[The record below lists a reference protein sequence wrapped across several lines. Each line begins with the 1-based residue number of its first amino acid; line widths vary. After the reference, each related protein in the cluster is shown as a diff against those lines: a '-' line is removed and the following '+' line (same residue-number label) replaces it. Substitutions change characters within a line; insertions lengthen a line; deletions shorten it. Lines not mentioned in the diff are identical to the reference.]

1 MNDKLEKYL
10 QKALKFIS
18 IRPRSQKEILDYLK
32 RKIPRNLKLRNLVLK
47 NLERLDLVDDQA
59 FVLWWLDQRNTFR
72 PKGKR
77 ALLQELR
84 QKGIE
89 RELVENSLADLDE
102 LPLARRVALKKTKI
116 LDKLPYLE
124 RKQKLSA
131 FLARRGFGW
140 SIISKILD
148 EMIEKE

>member
-102 LPLARRVALKKTKI
+102 LPLARRVALKKIKI
-116 LDKLPYLE
+116 LSKLPYLE

-148 EMIEKE
+148 EMVEKE